1 MKTDS
6 HITLEVARDALAT
19 IVMAYTRMMMAA
31 LPDTRKFLRLS
42 QKLGVIVR
50 RHTRIHHKL
59 VAHILREDL
68 SLCAKLRARVCR
80 ELGGKMAMVNWE
92 RRRRDAKVMAS
103 CRAARLAKGETRD
116 WPRLSFDRPAAPR
129 IRRSARK
136 PWSAKTDRLGH
147 YRMAVIKTGT
157 RAVSKTSKPKVKRRP
172 VTSAQTRTVRFHPVE
187 VTTDDLRIDVYVDD
201 RFPPPPNT
209 GGQSSGHAPPID
221 RPPI

>member
-6 HITLEVARDALAT
+6 HITLDIAREALAT

-68 SLCAKLRARVCR
+68 SLCAKLRSRICR

-103 CRAARLAKGETRD
+103 CKAARLAKGEARD
-116 WPRLSFDRPAAPR
+116 WPHPSFDRPAPPR
-129 IRRSARK
+129 LRTSPRK

-147 YRMAVIKTGT
+147 YRMAVIKIGT
-157 RAVSKTSKPKVKRRP
+157 RDVSGGRKPKVKRRP
-172 VTSAQTRTVRFHPVE
+172 VTGVQRRTVKFHPVQI
-187 VTTDDLRIDVYVDD
+187 TSDDLHVDVYVDD

-209 GGQSSGHAPPID
+209 GGQSSGHTPPID

>member
-6 HITLEVARDALAT
+6 HITLEFAREALAT
-19 IVMAYTRMMMAA
+19 IVMVYTRMMIAA

-68 SLCAKLRARVCR
+68 SLCAKLRARICR
-80 ELGGKMAMVNWE
+80 ELGGKIAMVNWE

-116 WPRLSFDRPAAPR
+116 WPRPSFDKPAPPR
-129 IRRSARK
+129 IRKTPRK
-136 PWSAKTDRLGH
+136 PWTAKTDRLGH
-147 YRMAVIKTGT
+147 FRMAVIKTGK
-157 RAVSKTSKPKVKRRP
+157 RAVSERPKPKRRP
-172 VTSAQTRTVRFHPVE
+172 VTNIQRRTVKFHPVE
-187 VTTDDLRIDVYVDD
+187 ITTDDLRVDVYVDD

-209 GGQSSGHAPPID
+209 GGQSSSHAPPID

>member
-6 HITLEVARDALAT
+6 HITLEIAREALAT

-42 QKLGVIVR
+42 QKLGVVVR

-116 WPRLSFDRPAAPR
+116 WPRPRFDKPAPPR
-129 IRRSARK
+129 IRQSPRK
-136 PWSAKTDRLGH
+136 PWVAKTDRLGH
-147 YRMAVIKTGT
+147 YRMAVIETGKLEKIRT
-157 RAVSKTSKPKVKRRP
+157 KPKRRH
-172 VTSAQTRTVRFHPVE
+172 VTSVITRNVKFHPVE

-201 RFPPPPNT
+201 RFPPPQNQSSP
-209 GGQSSGHAPPID
+209 SSGHAPRID
-221 RPPI
+221 RPPIH